1 MRTLIVVSLT
11 TIPILIGCG
20 VAQAQNIPKVCD
32 AECVLRLQ
40 QSVSDLQQRVRA
52 LEQASEDQLTT
63 ESVGRPGPDVS
74 AFTYTYTPDPS
85 TLTPYVWALS
95 CQHREQTGTVPS
107 ERGGTQEITVRRC

>member
-1 MRTLIVVSLT
+1 MRRFVR
-11 TIPILIGCG
+11 PIILAAILALVAG

-74 AFTYTYTPDPS
+74 AFTYTPDPS

>member
-74 AFTYTYTPDPS
+74 AFTYVPDPP

-95 CQHREQTGTVPS
+95 CQHHEQTGTVPS
-107 ERGGTQEITVRRC
+107 EGGGAQQITVRRC